1 MSTMSMR
8 LNGSTE
14 AIDTMLDALR
24 GSPGVDRVVE
34 RGVAELPHMSDDSSS
49 ADLPSDMHNGARDVE
64 VHAVDEV
71 SSENV
76 RNRTEIA
83 ARDAGVLVEWQEEP
97 I

>member
-1 MSTMSMR
+1 MSMMSMR
-8 LNGSTE
+8 LNGSPE

-34 RGVAELPHMSDDSSS
+34 MGVAGAPRMPEDSSS
-49 ADLPSDMHNGARDVE
+49 AELPSDTHATARDVE

-71 SSENV
+71 ASDNV

-83 ARDAGVLVEWQEEP
+83 ARDAGVLVEWLEP
-97 I
+97 M